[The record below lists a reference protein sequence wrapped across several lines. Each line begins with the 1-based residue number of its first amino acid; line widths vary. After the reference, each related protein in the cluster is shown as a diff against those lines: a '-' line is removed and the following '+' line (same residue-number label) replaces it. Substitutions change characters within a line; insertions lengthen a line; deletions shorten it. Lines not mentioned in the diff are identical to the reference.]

1 MKLLLDM
8 NIAPRWARFLAEA
21 GIQAVHWSSVGS
33 ADAPDSEIM
42 AYARANDC
50 VILTQDL
57 DFTALLAI
65 TQGRK
70 PSVAQ
75 IRADDTSPETIGRD
89 VVMAL
94 RQAKKEL
101 ADVYWFRLDLTV
113 GSVLRCRCPIS

>member
-70 PSVAQ
+70 PSVVQ

-101 ADVYWFRLDLTV
+101 ADGALMAIEPKRVRLRILPFR
-113 GSVLRCRCPIS
+113 R

>member
-21 GIQAVHWSSVGS
+21 GIQAVHWSSVGP

-94 RQAKKEL
+94 RQAEKEL
-101 ADVYWFRLDLTV
+101 ADGALMAIEPKRVRLRILPFR
-113 GSVLRCRCPIS
+113 R

>member
-8 NIAPRWARFLAEA
+8 NLAPRWARYLATA
-21 GIQAVHWSSVGS
+21 GIQAVHWSSVGP

-50 VILTQDL
+50 IILTQDL
-57 DFTALLAI
+57 DFTTLLAI
-65 TQGRK
+65 TQGSK

-75 IRADDTSPETIGRD
+75 IRADDTSPEAIGRD

-94 RQAKKEL
+94 RQAEKEL
-101 ADVYWFRLDLTV
+101 ADGALMAIEPKRVRLRILPFR
-113 GSVLRCRCPIS
+113 R

>member
-101 ADVYWFRLDLTV
+101 ADGALMAIEPKRVRLRILPFR
-113 GSVLRCRCPIS
+113 R

>member
-21 GIQAVHWSSVGS
+21 GIQAVHWSSVGP

-101 ADVYWFRLDLTV
+101 ADGALMAIEPKRVRLRILPFR
-113 GSVLRCRCPIS
+113 R